1 MSDTDGLS
9 WYINISPIN
18 RYLLLDI
25 LKSVGFTVSVIVV
38 VQFLPVSEYIKA
50 FAVDVGGLILIIRG
64 VALAVKLFTAFTGIS
79 IRFILDESGATMMED
94 HEAGV
99 LKYVAEQVST
109 MRWDPMRAGSMRASK
124 IKPRVPR
131 MDWGQVSRVTE
142 DARRNVV
149 VLRGKLGG
157 TIRLFCREDN
167 YHEVLAYVNQRVNME
182 RYLS

>member
-1 MSDTDGLS
+1 MSESDNLS

-25 LKSVGFTVSVIVV
+25 LKAVGFTVSVIVV
-38 VQFLPVSEYIKA
+38 IQFLPVSDYLKD

-64 VALAVKLFTAFTGIS
+64 VALALKLFTSFTGIS
-79 IRFILDESGATMMED
+79 IRFILDETGATMMED
-94 HEAGV
+94 HETSG

-109 MRWDPMRAGSMRASK
+109 MRWDPMRAGSMRVSK
-124 IKPRVPR
+124 IKPKVPR
-131 MDWGQVSRVTE
+131 MDWGQISGVTD

-157 TIRLFCREDN
+157 TIRLFCREDY
-167 YHEVLAYVNQRVNME
+167 YHEVLAYVNQRVNLE
-182 RYLS
+182 RYVR